1 MKSSTKIFLILPNI
15 LLVCSLFMFVIST
28 PVWAQECSTAE
39 DCKKK
44 IDEYEKKLGELKEQ
58 KANLASEV
66 TRMVTQIYLT
76 SARIENSKHL
86 IEKTAVEIET
96 LGSKIGGL
104 DSSLS
109 HLSKLLLQKIS
120 ESYKSKNVSVFELF
134 LDSANAHTFI
144 GKAQYLKA
152 AQKSDQKIAY
162 KLQQTKF
169 NYEEQKVLREKK
181 VAELEE
187 LTSSLENQ
195 KVELDTQKKQKQSL
209 VEQTQNDQKKYQ
221 QLLAQ
226 ALAEFQAIEKAV
238 QTGSVVGPVKRGD
251 PIALVGNTGYPNC
264 STGAHLHF
272 EVRKDGKWAD
282 PLDYLSGGAGGRG
295 SWDWPIQNPIEV
307 TQGYG
312 HTPWSWRYA
321 YSGGIHTGLDMVSR
335 SSDVIRAPADGTLYS
350 SSQNC
355 GGSTIKIK
363 YIEHG
368 GGVISF
374 FLHVQ

>member
-1 MKSSTKIFLILPNI
+1 MKNLKNCWLILSKIVFVCVVLSIFLLI
-15 LLVCSLFMFVIST
+15 
-28 PVWAQECSTAE
+28 PVHAQECSTAE
-39 DCKKK
+39 ECKKK
-44 IDEYEKKLGELKEQ
+44 IDEYEKKLGELKAQ
-58 KANLASEV
+58 KNTLSSEV
-66 TRMVTQIYLT
+66 TRMDTQIYLA
-76 SARIENSKHL
+76 SARIINSQHL
-86 IEKTAVEIET
+86 IEKTEKEIEA
-96 LGSKIGGL
+96 LGSKIGNL

-120 ESYKSKNVSVFELF
+120 ESYKSKEVSIFEVF
-134 LDSANAHTFI
+134 LDSANAHNFI

-152 AQKSDQKIAY
+152 AQKSDQKVAY

-169 NYEEQKVLREKK
+169 NYEEQKDLREKK
-181 VAELEE
+181 VVELEE
-187 LTSSLENQ
+187 LTTSLERQ
-195 KVELDTQKKQKQSL
+195 KIELDNGKKQKQTL
-209 VEQTQNDQKKYQ
+209 IEQTQNDQKKYQ

-226 ALAEFQAIEKAV
+226 ALAEFQAIERAV
-238 QTGSVVGPVKRGD
+238 QTGSVIGPVKKGD
-251 PIALVGNTGYPNC
+251 PIALVGNTGYPHC

-272 EVRKDGKWAD
+272 EVRKNGSWID
-282 PLDYLSGGAGGRG
+282 PLDYLSGGQGGRG
-295 SWDWPIQNPIEV
+295 SWDWPIQNPIEI

-312 HTPWSWRYA
+312 HTQWSWRYA

-355 GGSTIKIK
+355 GGSVIKIK

-368 GGVISF
+368 DGVISF